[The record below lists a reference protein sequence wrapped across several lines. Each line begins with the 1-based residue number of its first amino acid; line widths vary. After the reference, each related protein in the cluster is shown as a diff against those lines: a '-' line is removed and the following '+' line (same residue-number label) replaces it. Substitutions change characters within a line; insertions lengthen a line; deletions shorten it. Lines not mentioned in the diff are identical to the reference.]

1 MQSLQE
7 ILSFLKS
14 QSHDLHSGILA
25 DSIVS
30 SLVHRRIEIC
40 GTSDIFTVLH
50 AMCSITN
57 DNHNYDNRRSYS
69 NLPLHPGE
77 CLVPIRVDLE
87 MVKNFNM
94 CRDNLE
100 TWHIGPNKVLVA
112 FAPVEIE
119 SKEASIKAF
128 YRDVRE
134 YFASFHTD
142 DTLSLDQFLEEAS
155 SENGKGFEP
164 ASSENLEETVLLRM
178 IINDLIKQV
187 HIINPKYGRILDLI
201 CEDYTK
207 GQILEELHLG
217 KSQGYADIKAAQ
229 ELAKKLY
236 YGE

>member
-1 MQSLQE
+1 MKFNENVQTSTENQQS
-7 ILSFLKS
+7 
-14 QSHDLHSGILA
+14 
-25 DSIVS
+25 
-30 SLVHRRIEIC
+30 
-40 GTSDIFTVLH
+40 
-50 AMCSITN
+50 TN
-57 DNHNYDNRRSYS
+57 DNHNYDNRRSY
-69 NLPLHPGE
+69 NDLPLHPGE

-87 MVKNFNM
+87 MVKHFNM
-94 CRDNLE
+94 CRGNLE

-112 FAPVEIE
+112 FAPVAIE

-142 DTLSLDQFLEEAS
+142 YALSLDQFLEEAS
-155 SENGKGFEP
+155 SEEGKGFEP

-201 CEDYTK
+201 CEDYSK

-217 KSQGYADIKAAQ
+217 KSQGYSDIRAAQ

-236 YGE
+236 FGE

>member
-1 MQSLQE
+1 MAIKEKTQS
-7 ILSFLKS
+7 
-14 QSHDLHSGILA
+14 
-25 DSIVS
+25 
-30 SLVHRRIEIC
+30 
-40 GTSDIFTVLH
+40 
-50 AMCSITN
+50 TN
-57 DNHNYDNRRSYS
+57 DNHNYDNRRSYN

-77 CLVPIRVDLE
+77 CLVPIRVDWE
-87 MVKNFNM
+87 MVKHFNM
-94 CRDNLE
+94 RRDNLE

-112 FAPVEIE
+112 FAPVAIE

-142 DTLSLDQFLEEAS
+142 DALSLDQFLEEAS
-155 SENGKGFEP
+155 SEDGKGFEP

-178 IINDLIKQV
+178 IINDLLKQV
-187 HIINPKYGRILDLI
+187 HIFNPKYGRILDLI

-229 ELAKKLY
+229 ELVKKLY
-236 YGE
+236 FGE

>member
-1 MQSLQE
+1 ME
-7 ILSFLKS
+7 INVNVQPSTEN
-14 QSHDLHSGILA
+14 QQP
-25 DSIVS
+25 
-30 SLVHRRIEIC
+30 
-40 GTSDIFTVLH
+40 
-50 AMCSITN
+50 TN
-57 DNHNYDNRRSYS
+57 DNHNYDNRHSFN

-77 CLVPIRVDLE
+77 CLVPIRVDWE
-87 MVKNFNM
+87 MVKHFNM
-94 CRDNLE
+94 CRYNLE

-112 FAPVEIE
+112 FAPVAIE

-142 DTLSLDQFLEEAS
+142 DTLSLDQFLEEAA
-155 SENGKGFEP
+155 SEDGKGFEP

-178 IINDLIKQV
+178 IINDLLKQV

-201 CEDYTK
+201 CEDYSK

-217 KSQGYADIKAAQ
+217 KSQGYSDIRAAQ

-236 YGE
+236 FGE